1 MSRAL
6 IFGVTGQDGSY
17 LASFLL
23 KKNYT
28 VFGTSRKFCPNK
40 LLGLKSMDIESKIHK
55 INANLACSNSIRK
68 AIDESNPDEIYN
80 LAGDSSVADPYKNPV
95 LTTKV
100 NALGVIEILEHIRKN
115 HSNAKFFQSSSS
127 EMYYPQKEK
136 ITENTSFNTSTPY
149 GVSKIFA
156 HNMTI
161 QYRKNFDI
169 FACCGILFNHE
180 SPLRTPNFV
189 TRKITNSFAK
199 IKLQQIEK
207 FRLGNIDARRD
218 WGFTGDYVKAM
229 WLMLQNKKPDDFII
243 ATGES
248 HSIRELLD
256 IASRFCSLDNWE
268 KYVQIDNSLKRQND
282 YLNKIGD
289 SSKAKR
295 LLKWKPT
302 MTFPKLIEMMIKY
315 DIAQLDKNA

>member
-28 VFGTSRKFCPNK
+28 VFGTSRKFCPDK
-40 LLGLKSMDIESKIHK
+40 LLGLKSMGIESKIHK

-100 NALGVIEILEHIRKN
+100 NTLGVIEILEQIRKN

>member
-28 VFGTSRKFCPNK
+28 VFGTSRKFCPDK
-40 LLGLKSMDIESKIHK
+40 LLGLKSMGIESKIHK

-100 NALGVIEILEHIRKN
+100 NTLGVIEILEQIRKN

-180 SPLRTPNFV
+180 SSLRTTNFV